1 MIQGETNMT
10 YADHYCS
17 YTEDCSPKHTYTFTG
32 LCINTG
38 DSVSVT
44 VDGKDL
50 FEYRNGK
57 CIQDAFSYLT
67 PQEREF
73 LMSGYMFS
81 DNEVIKPEE
90 EDYCEVCADDE
101 SIEHTCTNAEWLD
114 EVDNNHNKRGI

>member
-1 MIQGETNMT
+1 MIQGGTNMT

-17 YTEDCSPKHTYTFTG
+17 YTEDYSPKHTYTFTG

-57 CIQDAFSYLT
+57 YIQDAFSYLT

-81 DNEVIKPEE
+81 DNEVIKSEE

-101 SIEHTCTNAEWLD
+101 SIEHTCTNGELNDD
-114 EVDNNHNKRGI
+114 E